1 MLRKLVLAA
10 STIALAG
17 AAANT
22 VPAAAAEKLIVIAS
36 ENVDLAGS
44 GVAIDVSKARGAY
57 RGIRLRSKNGT
68 VGFTR
73 VQVIYADGSVHTE
86 DRPFSLTGGERS
98 RPIGD
103 GGSDRFIDR
112 INITNESGKGQIV
125 LDVLGI
131 QTGNGSR
138 MARPRAATGEIAGT
152 DTSLKPD
159 ASAPGTVKDGND
171 VMFGYQN
178 VGFALDRDIIKVG
191 GEAGKFDRIR
201 LRVLGNDIHIVSLKV
216 VYIDSSSEDL
226 AIDAEVKAN
235 KKTQWLELKNENFIR
250 EIQMVYRSSPSL
262 KGQARVEVTGQY
274 AKGWLGSG
282 GEGRQYNEGWVLLG
296 AQTAGFTGF
305 DHDTIGVGEN
315 EGGFTRLRIV
325 AKDRAITLKEIR
337 VKFASGPDEVFTMRE
352 RIDPG
357 TPYGPLEFK
366 GGQAPIRVIEARY
379 RSRFDLMKGLK
390 SVIEGKPAVV
400 EIWGQH

>member
-1 MLRKLVLAA
+1 MLRKLAVAA
-10 STIALAG
+10 LILALAG
-17 AAANT
+17 AESGTRAE
-22 VPAAAAEKLIVIAS
+22 EKLTVIGT
-36 ENVDLAGS
+36 ENMDLGAS
-44 GVAIDVSKARGAY
+44 GVAIDVSKAKGAY
-57 RGIRLRSKNGT
+57 RAIRLRSKSGT
-68 VGFTR
+68 TRITR
-73 VQVIYADGSVHTE
+73 VQLIYADGTIHDE
-86 DRPFSLTGGERS
+86 DRAFTLAGGERS
-98 RPIGD
+98 HTIGD
-103 GGSDRFIDR
+103 NGRDRFIDR
-112 INITNESGKGQIV
+112 VSITNQPGKGQVV

-131 QTGNGSR
+131 QTGNGAR
-138 MARPRAATGEIAGT
+138 MARPKAATGDIAAT
-152 DTSLKPD
+152 DTAAKPD
-159 ASAPGTVKDGND
+159 PSAPGTVKDGGD

-216 VYIDSSSEDL
+216 VYIDGSSEDL

-337 VKFASGPDEVFTMRE
+337 VKFTSGPDEVFAMRE
-352 RIDPG
+352 RVDPG

-366 GGQAPIRVIEARY
+366 GGRAPIKVIEARY